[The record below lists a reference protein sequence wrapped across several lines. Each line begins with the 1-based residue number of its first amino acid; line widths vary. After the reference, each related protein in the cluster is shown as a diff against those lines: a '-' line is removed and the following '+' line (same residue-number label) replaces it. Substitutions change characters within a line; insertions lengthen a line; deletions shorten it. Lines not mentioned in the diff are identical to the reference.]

1 MKDLRSV
8 HILIVNVIKDKSMCM
23 RVIFELEVEID
34 GNYDIKDIE
43 DYYAFQFGLTKHL
56 PSDNALAKEKVLYSE
71 VTNIQVLQYE
81 ENNV

>member
-1 MKDLRSV
+1 
-8 HILIVNVIKDKSMCM
+8 MCM

-34 GNYDIKDIE
+34 GNYDIEDIE
-43 DYYAFQFGLTKHL
+43 DFYAFQFGLTKYL

-71 VTNIQVLQYE
+71 ITNMQVLQYE

>member
-8 HILIVNVIKDKSMCM
+8 RMQIANVIKDKSMCM

-43 DYYAFQFGLTKHL
+43 DFYAFKFGCTNRL

>member
-8 HILIVNVIKDKSMCM
+8 QILIVNVIKDKGMCM

-43 DYYAFQFGLTKHL
+43 DFYAFQFGLTKHL
-56 PSDNALAKEKVLYSE
+56 PSNNALAKEKVLYSE

>member
-8 HILIVNVIKDKSMCM
+8 QILIVNVIKNKSMCM

-43 DYYAFQFGLTKHL
+43 DFYAFQFGLTKHL
-56 PSDNALAKEKVLYSE
+56 PSNNALAKEKVLYSE

-81 ENNV
+81 

>member
-8 HILIVNVIKDKSMCM
+8 RMQIANVIKDKSMCM

-34 GNYDIKDIE
+34 GNYNIQDIE
-43 DYYAFQFGLTKHL
+43 DFYAFQFGLTNRL

-71 VTNIQVLQYE
+71 ITNMQVLQYE

>member
-1 MKDLRSV
+1 
-8 HILIVNVIKDKSMCM
+8 MCM

-34 GNYDIKDIE
+34 GNYNIQDIE

-71 VTNIQVLQYE
+71 VTNIQVLQYDKISGKGTW
-81 ENNV
+81 ENNPLVVAYSFELVD